1 MALQLMALPRQ
12 LVTLVQF
19 LLVPVCFAL
28 AWGLVGMTVWNLIT
42 AVRDGVNRATV
53 MHKIPC
59 ADCRYFTGDHRLKCP
74 IHPKAALSE
83 SAIDCVDYEQTG
95 FI

>member
-1 MALQLMALPRQ
+1 MALPPQ
-12 LVTLVQF
+12 LVALVQF

-28 AWGLVGMTVWNLIT
+28 AWGLVGMTAWNLIT
-42 AVRDGVNRATV
+42 AIRDGVSRATT

-59 ADCRYFTGDHRLKCP
+59 AECRYFTGDHRLKCP

-83 SAIDCVDYEQTG
+83 SAIGCADFEQSG
-95 FI
+95 IV